1 MIAQE
6 CFPGLSMGAFSG
18 NLLCIFLDGAFTH
31 PNTQFEEF
39 ATYVDILAK
48 CLHKCGYVST
58 HFFQKVST

>member
-1 MIAQE
+1 
-6 CFPGLSMGAFSG
+6 MGAFSG